1 VGTVTPG
8 FFHADSVFAFGPGSH
23 HRSFLLRFGS
33 QPRWTRMA
41 VTRRC
46 SLGPNRLIGV
56 PRALWFALL
65 LWLREIHQ
73 AAQMVPLDLHQL
85 YLERVMLELRGKDL
99 GDGLIHRIAYQVARS
114 ITWNAGR
121 MAVEI

>member
-1 VGTVTPG
+1 
-8 FFHADSVFAFGPGSH
+8 
-23 HRSFLLRFGS
+23 
-33 QPRWTRMA
+33 
-41 VTRRC
+41 
-46 SLGPNRLIGV
+46 
-56 PRALWFALL
+56 
-65 LWLREIHQ
+65 
-73 AAQMVPLDLHQL
+73 MVPLDLRQL

>member
-1 VGTVTPG
+1 
-8 FFHADSVFAFGPGSH
+8 
-23 HRSFLLRFGS
+23 
-33 QPRWTRMA
+33 MA

-56 PRALWFALL
+56 PRALVRPSPLAA
-65 LWLREIHQ
+65 RIHQ
-73 AAQMVPLDLHQL
+73 AAQMVPLDLRQL

>member
-1 VGTVTPG
+1 LKLKSLAVDTVTPG

-41 VTRRC
+41 V
-46 SLGPNRLIGV
+46 

-73 AAQMVPLDLHQL
+73 AAQMVPLDLRQL

-99 GDGLIHRIAYQVARS
+99 GDGLMHCIAYQVARS
-114 ITWNAGR
+114 ITWNAWRLCG
-121 MAVEI
+121 AYSGE

>member
-1 VGTVTPG
+1 MDEDGGDAT
-8 FFHADSVFAFGPGSH
+8 
-23 HRSFLLRFGS
+23 L
-33 QPRWTRMA
+33 
-41 VTRRC
+41 
-46 SLGPNRLIGV
+46 LIGAEPV
-56 PRALWFALL
+56 DWCPARAVVRPSPLAA
-65 LWLREIHQ
+65 RIHQ
-73 AAQMVPLDLHQL
+73 PAQMVPLDLRQL